1 MVAPLSPS
9 VAPLAGPVSTVPN
22 IRLIFRVYPLER
34 WEGIK
39 LENQPIRR
47 PSRRRLSRWGRQEN
61 MAQPEQERLPLI
73 ASAEHMVARETPQ
86 ILIVE
91 DDEAMREFLCQAIS
105 RSGYYVEAVPDGAEA
120 LRRVEESH
128 FDLLLTDIR
137 MPGLD
142 GLELARQARR
152 RYPGLNVLLVTA
164 YVQDALGATDLE
176 GAGIEVLS
184 KPFNL
189 NELID
194 RVETFLPQ

>member
-1 MVAPLSPS
+1 
-9 VAPLAGPVSTVPN
+9 
-22 IRLIFRVYPLER
+22 
-34 WEGIK
+34 
-39 LENQPIRR
+39 
-47 PSRRRLSRWGRQEN
+47 
-61 MAQPEQERLPLI
+61 MAT
-73 ASAEHMVARETPQ
+73 AEHMVGRDTPQ

-142 GLELARQARR
+142 GLELARQVRR
-152 RYPGLNVLLVTA
+152 RYPDVSVLLVTA
-164 YVQDALGATDLE
+164 YLQDALGATDLG
-176 GAGIEVLS
+176 GAGIGVLS

-189 NELID
+189 TELLD
-194 RVETFLPQ
+194 RVETSLPQ